1 MEAKYLRVHLG
12 QYLSGDWSICKVT
25 KDLIGISPW
34 KTAESEL
41 RLRAL
46 ELEAQRPQTS
56 AETEYVTLDKL
67 FNLSMPLFPY
77 SRT

>member
-1 MEAKYLRVHLG
+1 M
-12 QYLSGDWSICKVT
+12 T

-46 ELEAQRPQTS
+46 ELEAQRPKAS
-56 AETEYVTLDKL
+56 ARIEYVTLDKL
-67 FNLSMPLFPY
+67 FNLSLPLFPY
-77 SRT
+77 NRT